1 MWAIVINPISGRGK
15 GAVYGRRSMDFFD
28 RHGVQYRMITGAS
41 AEQTSRNLAT
51 FLTNEKECSGV
62 VAVGGDGLVHLV
74 LQHVAN
80 TPIPLAIIPAGT
92 GNDFC
97 RTLGWPLE
105 NVEAILQGVMQK
117 PANRVDLGLVDGE
130 WFGAILSTGFDSVV
144 NERANSM
151 KWPKGPS
158 KYNVAIVRELLG
170 FKPRSYDIE
179 IDGQRIF
186 TKAMLIAVGNGQS
199 YGGGMRVCPNA
210 NLSDDLLD
218 VMVLSPISKLEFL
231 RVFPKVY
238 RGTHIKHPA
247 VRIIRG
253 KRVKINSSA
262 IAYADGERMGVLPVE
277 AESVPSALLTW
288 LP

>member
-15 GAVYGRRSMDFFD
+15 GAAYGRRTMDFFD
-28 RHGVQYRMITGAS
+28 HHGIEYRMVTGAS
-41 AEQTSRNLAT
+41 AEHTSRNLTT
-51 FLTNEKECSGV
+51 FLTNEKGCNGV

-80 TPIPLAIIPAGT
+80 TSIPLAVIPAGT

-97 RTLGWPLE
+97 RTLGWSLD
-105 NVEAILQGVMQK
+105 NVEEILHHVVGK
-117 PANRVDLGLVDGE
+117 PWSKVDLGLVDGE
-130 WFGAILSTGFDSVV
+130 WFGAILSTGFDSMV
-144 NERANSM
+144 NERANKM

-158 KYNVAIVRELLG
+158 KYNVAIVLELLG
-170 FKPRSYDIE
+170 FKPRSYELD
-179 IDGQRIF
+179 IDGQTF
-186 TKAMLIAVGNGQS
+186 TTRAMLIAIGNGRS
-199 YGGGMRVCPNA
+199 YGGGMKVCPNA
-210 NLSDDLLD
+210 DLHDDLLD

-238 RGTHIKHPA
+238 AGTHIKHRA
-247 VRIIRG
+247 VKILRG
-253 KRVKINSSA
+253 KRVSINSSA
-262 IAYADGERMGVLPVE
+262 IAYADGERVGVLPVQ

>member
-15 GAVYGRRSMDFFD
+15 GAEFGRRAMNYFD
-28 RHGVQYRMITGAS
+28 HHGVKYRMITGAS
-41 AEQTSRNLAT
+41 AELTRCNLAA
-51 FLTNEKECSGV
+51 FLKNEGECNGV

-80 TPIPLAIIPAGT
+80 TTIPLAVIPAGT

-97 RTLGWPLE
+97 RTLGWPLDD
-105 NVEAILQGVMQK
+105 VEAILSVALDG
-117 PANRVDLGLVDGE
+117 PATRVDLGLVEGE
-130 WFGAILSTGFDSVV
+130 WFGAILSTGFDSMV
-144 NERANSM
+144 NERANAM

-158 KYNVAIVRELLG
+158 KYNVAIVLELLG
-170 FKPRSYDIE
+170 FKPRHYEID
-179 IDGQRIF
+179 IDGQRIS

-210 NLSDDLLD
+210 DLRDDLLD
-218 VMVLSPISKLEFL
+218 VMILSPISKLGFL

-238 RGTHIKHPA
+238 AGTHVNHPA
-247 VRIIRG
+247 VRVLRG
-253 KRVKINSSA
+253 KKIQINSEA
-262 IAYADGERMGVLPVE
+262 IAYADGERIGVLPIA
-277 AESVPSALLTW
+277 AESAPAALLTW